1 MRLVTTYIAKRD
13 VLIAARGQIRA
24 ALDAMEDQ
32 ETLAAGRA
40 ATCAAADRQVAA
52 MNSVITAAAPE
63 ALMGKVAWFRNQAKQ
78 ATLALAVDALRAVR
92 TWIRDKAVLFGISGD
107 ASDAAAVAVFG
118 AIYEQELTAA
128 DRTLDAVEADSI
140 PL

>member
-1 MRLVTTYIAKRD
+1 
-13 VLIAARGQIRA
+13 
-24 ALDAMEDQ
+24 
-32 ETLAAGRA
+32 
-40 ATCAAADRQVAA
+40 

-63 ALMGKVAWFRNQAKQ
+63 ALMGKVAWFRKQAKQ
-78 ATLALAVDALRAVR
+78 AILALAVDALRAVR